1 MSANPVIHWS
11 DRPDPGFMNEN
22 FTRSE
27 MKNYGVITPS
37 FIVECYKISH
47 SVYNKSYINKKMR
60 FSSCIC
66 HKPINNKSS
75 LRAEYIGN
83 FVNKD

>member
-1 MSANPVIHWS
+1 MSANPVIPWS
-11 DRPDPGFMNEN
+11 HRPDPGFMNEN

-27 MKNYGVITPS
+27 MKITPS
-37 FIVECYKISH
+37 FIVECYKFSH

-60 FSSCIC
+60 SFSSCIC